1 MKNKKRNTIITFVV
15 VGIILLIGGIV
26 FILNHSVTSNGL
38 SVLEKKWINDHAN
51 QVIDIYTYNDVPV
64 YGYNG
69 SGVNFDFLN
78 FFTSRYKV
86 AFNKISYYTSS
97 KVDDIDFG
105 FRVIPSSKV
114 TDHDIV
120 FDTDY
125 YGIVSLKDEIVSLD
139 SLLKVGVLEN
149 DSEVLK
155 EYFGEDRV
163 VTYKSSKELLEG
175 ISKDEVS
182 YACISILQNMDYIL
196 ENKLHIVYHVD
207 DVSKLFVLRINDET
221 VYNIMSKIYSE
232 YLEQGYQDSYSK
244 NYLSVYFDSTH
255 TSDAV
260 RKSYNSKIY
269 KYGYVVNMP
278 FENYAT
284 DEFVGTLSNYLKEFQ
299 DISFSE
305 VDVVPYD
312 SVDDLKSALVSEEV
326 DFALGNFDYDTL
338 NLNYVVSS
346 SFRDLDYVVLSK
358 EDYVVNSILGFK
370 DEKLSV
376 VGGSLLGS
384 LCKENGIKIHS
395 FSNTDDLIRGIDDQ
409 SIILMDRETYQYY
422 KDSKLMDYHVVLSDS
437 IIDGYRFIMNGSN
450 EAFNSLFNYYIS
462 STSYHK
468 FMYQYRTDI
477 DMSHDDKVIEIF
489 IFIVVLI
496 LFLIGTII
504 FISRKTVVQ
513 TVSKKDEKLKY
524 IDQLTSLK
532 NRSYLN
538 KNIYSWDDNVIFPQA
553 IIVFDLVHIKRIND
567 KFGRESGDEIIKQSA
582 GILINQQ
589 LENTD
594 IIRSDGDEFIIY
606 MVGYDEDK
614 VKEYMNK
621 LLKLMRGVPKSLG
634 VDAGYSMIFDEV
646 KTVDDAINEAIL
658 MIMKSRD
665 RD

>member
-1 MKNKKRNTIITFVV
+1 MKDKKKNTIITCII
-15 VGIILLIGGIV
+15 VGIVLLIGV
-26 FILNHSVTSNGL
+26 VTFIFNHSVTSNGL
-38 SVLEKKWINDHAN
+38 SIIEKKWINDHVN

-69 SGVNFDFLN
+69 DGVNFDFLD
-78 FFTSRYKV
+78 FFTSRHNV
-86 AFNKISYYTSS
+86 SFNKISYYTTS
-97 KVDDIDFG
+97 KVSDVDFG
-105 FRVIPSSKV
+105 FKVVPLAEV

-125 YGIVSLKDEIVSLD
+125 YGIVSLKDEVVTID
-139 SLLKVGVLEN
+139 SLLKIGVLES
-149 DSEVLK
+149 DSKVLK

-163 VTYKSSKELLEG
+163 VAYKSKKELLEG
-175 ISKDEVS
+175 ISKEEVS
-182 YACISILQNMDYIL
+182 YACVPILQNMDYIL
-196 ENKLHIVYHVD
+196 ENQLHIVYHVD
-207 DVSKLFVLRINDET
+207 DVSNFFVLRVKDDT
-221 VYNIMSKIYSE
+221 VYSIMNKIYSE
-232 YLEQGYQDSYSK
+232 YLEQKYKDSYSK
-244 NYLSVYFDSTH
+244 NYLSIYFDSTH

-278 FENYAT
+278 FENYVS
-284 DEFVGTLSNYLKEFQ
+284 DEFVGTLSNYLREFQ
-299 DISFSE
+299 EISFSE
-305 VDVVPYD
+305 IDVVPYD
-312 SVDDLKSALVSEEV
+312 SVDDLKSALVSGEV

-338 NLNYVVSS
+338 NLSYVVSS
-346 SFRDLDYVVLSK
+346 PFRDLDYVVLSK
-358 EDYVVNSILGFK
+358 KNYVVNSILGFK
-370 DEKLSV
+370 NEKVSV

-409 SIILMDRETYQYY
+409 SIILMDNETYQYY

-437 IIDGYRFIMNGSN
+437 IFSGYRFILNDSN
-450 EAFNSLFNYYIS
+450 KAFNSLFNYYIS
-462 STSYHK
+462 STSYHR
-468 FMYQYRTDI
+468 FTYQYKTDI
-477 DMSHDDKVIEIF
+477 DMSHDDKVVEIF
-489 IFIVVLI
+489 IFIVILI
-496 LFLIGTII
+496 LFLMGTVI
-504 FISRKTVVQ
+504 FISRKNVIRTM
-513 TVSKKDEKLKY
+513 SKKDEKLKY

-553 IIVFDLVHIKRIND
+553 IIVFDLAHIKRIND
-567 KFGRESGDEIIKQSA
+567 KYGRESGDEIIKQSA
-582 GILINQQ
+582 SILINQQ

-614 VKEYMNK
+614 VKGYMNK
-621 LLKLMRGVPKSLG
+621 LLKLMRGVPKNLG

-658 MIMKSRD
+658 MMMKSRD
-665 RD
+665 KD

>member
-1 MKNKKRNTIITFVV
+1 MKNKKKNTIITCII
-15 VGIILLIGGIV
+15 VGIVLLIGV
-26 FILNHSVTSNGL
+26 VTFIFNHSVTSNGL
-38 SVLEKKWINDHAN
+38 SIIEKKWINDHVN

-69 SGVNFDFLN
+69 DGVNFDFLD
-78 FFTSRYKV
+78 FFTSRYNV
-86 AFNKISYYTSS
+86 SFNKISYYTSS
-97 KVDDIDFG
+97 KVNDIDFG
-105 FRVIPSSKV
+105 FRVVSSSEV
-114 TDHDIV
+114 TDQDIV

-125 YGIVSLKDEIVSLD
+125 YGIVSLKDEMVSID
-139 SLLKVGVLEN
+139 SLLKIGALES
-149 DSEVLK
+149 DSKVLK

-163 VTYKSSKELLEG
+163 VTYKSNKALLEG
-175 ISKDEVS
+175 ISKEEVS
-182 YACISILQNMDYIL
+182 YACIPILQNMDYIL
-196 ENKLHIVYHVD
+196 ENQLHVVYHVD
-207 DVSKLFVLRINDET
+207 DISNFFVFRIKDDT
-221 VYNIMSKIYSE
+221 VYSIMNKIYSE
-232 YLEQGYQDSYSK
+232 YLEQKYKDSYSK
-244 NYLSVYFDSTH
+244 NYLSIYFDSTH

-278 FENYAT
+278 FENSVS

-299 DISFSE
+299 EISFSE

-312 SVDDLKSALVSEEV
+312 SIDDLKSALVSGEV

-338 NLNYVVSS
+338 NLSYVVSS
-346 SFRDLDYVVLSK
+346 PFRDLDYVILSK
-358 EDYVVNSILGFK
+358 KDYVVNSILGFRN
-370 DEKLSV
+370 EKVSV
-376 VGGSLLGS
+376 VAGSLLDS
-384 LCKENGIKIHS
+384 LCKENGIKVRS

-409 SIILMDRETYQYY
+409 SIILMDKETYQYY

-437 IIDGYRFIMNGSN
+437 IHDGYRFILNDSN
-450 EAFNSLFNYYIS
+450 KAFNSLFNYYIS

-468 FMYQYRTDI
+468 FMYQYKTDI
-477 DMSHDDKVIEIF
+477 DMSHDDKVVEIF
-489 IFIVVLI
+489 IFIVILI
-496 LFLIGTII
+496 LFLVGTVI
-504 FISRKTVVQ
+504 FISRKNVVQ
-513 TVSKKDEKLKY
+513 AVSKRDEKLKY

-567 KFGRESGDEIIKQSA
+567 KYGRESGDEIIKQSA

-658 MIMKSRD
+658 MMMKSRD
-665 RD
+665 KD